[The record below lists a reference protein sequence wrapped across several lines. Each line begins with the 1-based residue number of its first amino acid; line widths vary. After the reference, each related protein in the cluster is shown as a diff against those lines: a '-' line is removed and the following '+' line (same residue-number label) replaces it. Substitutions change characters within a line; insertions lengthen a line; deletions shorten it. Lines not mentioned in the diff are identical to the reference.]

1 MTIIEPWMITIIV
14 NVMIIGVTY
23 AAMKQLGVID
33 YIHRIIKE
41 LKEKRKGEP
50 K

>member
-1 MTIIEPWMITIIV
+1 
-14 NVMIIGVTY
+14 
-23 AAMKQLGVID
+23 MKQLGVID

-50 K
+50 KWLIKLFVISAARN